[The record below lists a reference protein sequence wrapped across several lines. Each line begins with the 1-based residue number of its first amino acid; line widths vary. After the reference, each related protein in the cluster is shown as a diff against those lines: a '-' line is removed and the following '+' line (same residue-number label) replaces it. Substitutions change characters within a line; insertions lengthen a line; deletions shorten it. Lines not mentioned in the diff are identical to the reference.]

1 LLSAAERSERVHD
14 HPSAASLE
22 GFLLGEL
29 PPWEVKIVVAHLA
42 RGCRRCEAKV
52 ESLSLLLFGTA
63 GNPGDAA
70 TAGNAGNAGNAG
82 DTGPLGHPA
91 AAAVAASDEE
101 YDGAIDRAVAAAL
114 AAAGVKPAS
123 PDRARG
129 PLSLDRQLLLRAR
142 ALPRPLPGPPRPPRN
157 ASPTPLC
164 EELIAK
170 SRACRHDDPQRMI
183 HFAKLARFA
192 ANNLDPDHYGP
203 QTAIDMQARTL
214 AELANAYRVADD
226 LERADT
232 FMQQAVEKSAS
243 GSGDPLL
250 LARLMD
256 LLASLYC
263 HRRQF
268 EAAIELLDAVHAI
281 YRDHGDE
288 HQAGRALI
296 SQGLYT
302 SYANDPRQA
311 LVLLTDGFERIDP
324 AAEPE
329 LSLAAVHNI
338 LVCLM
343 ELGRS
348 REARPLLDRFGP
360 LYERCG
366 GRLNALKLRWVEG
379 KIAAGCD
386 DLKTAERCFVEVRQG
401 FEETGLALHGA
412 LVSLDLTSIWLR
424 ENRISEARGLV
435 EQVIATFK
443 ALNIGREAL
452 AALLLL
458 RDALAHQ
465 GTALGMLTSLTDCL
479 KRIEQTSGLR
489 FEPDGT

>member
-1 LLSAAERSERVHD
+1 VHD
-14 HPSAASLE
+14 HPSAARLE
-22 GFLLGEL
+22 SFLLGEL

-52 ESLSLLLFGTA
+52 ESLSLLLFG
-63 GNPGDAA
+63 NPGDPVSPG
-70 TAGNAGNAGNAG
+70 AGSPRNERGEA
-82 DTGPLGHPA
+82 PA
-91 AAAVAASDEE
+91 VASDEE

-114 AAAGVKPAS
+114 AAATTMAAS
-123 PDRARG
+123 AGSAAETNAPPVLPDDSASAAQRG
-129 PLSLDRQLLLRAR
+129 PRSIDRELLLRAR
-142 ALPRPLPGPPRPPRN
+142 RLPRPVALPARLLSPVKPHC
-157 ASPTPLC
+157 PTPLC
-164 EELIAK
+164 EELLAK

-203 QTAIDMQARTL
+203 EATTDLQARTL

-226 LERADT
+226 LERAET
-232 FMQQAVEKSAS
+232 FMRQAVEKSAA
-243 GSGDPLL
+243 GTGDPLL

-268 EAAIELLDAVHAI
+268 EAAIELLDAVHTI

-296 SQGLYT
+296 SKGLYT
-302 SYANDPRQA
+302 SYGNDPRQA
-311 LVLLTDGFERIDP
+311 LVFLTEGFGRIDP
-324 AAEPE
+324 TVEPE

-338 LVCLM
+338 LVCMM

-348 REARPLLDRFGP
+348 REARPLLARFGP

-366 GRLNALKLRWVEG
+366 GRLNGLKLRWVEG

-386 DLKTAERCFVEVRQG
+386 ELKTAESCFIEVRQG
-401 FEETGLALHGA
+401 FEAAGLAFHGA
-412 LVSLDLTSIWLR
+412 LVSLDLAAIWLR
-424 ENRISEARGLV
+424 ESRVAEARALV

-443 ALNIGREAL
+443 ALSIGREAL

-458 RDALAHQ
+458 RDAFTHQ
-465 GTALGMLTSLTDCL
+465 GTALGMLRSLTECL
-479 KRIEQTSGLR
+479 KKIEQTSGPR
-489 FEPDGT
+489 FEPESS

>member
-1 LLSAAERSERVHD
+1 MHD

-22 GFLLGEL
+22 SFLLGEL

-52 ESLSLLLFGTA
+52 ESLSLLLFGNA
-63 GNPGDAA
+63 GNPGPVGD
-70 TAGNAGNAGNAG
+70 AGNTGNIGNASPM
-82 DTGPLGHPA
+82 GPPA
-91 AAAVAASDEE
+91 ETSVAASDEE

-114 AAAGVKPAS
+114 AAAGVRVAAPGAANA
-123 PDRARG
+123 DRVRG
-129 PLSLDRQLLLRAR
+129 PLPVDRELLLRAR
-142 ALPRPLPGPPRPPRN
+142 ALPRPLPGPPRPPRT
-157 ASPTPLC
+157 AGPTPLC

-203 QTAIDMQARTL
+203 QTATDMQARTL

-281 YRDHGDE
+281 YRDQGDE
-288 HQAGRALI
+288 HRAGRARI

-324 AAEPE
+324 TAEPE

-386 DLKTAERCFVEVRQG
+386 DLKMAESCFVEVRQG
-401 FEETGLALHGA
+401 FEEIGLAFHGA

-424 ENRISEARGLV
+424 ESRITEARGLV

-479 KRIEQTSGLR
+479 KRIEQTPGLC